1 MSIIDS
7 LHLFF
12 AWQNQPWFTHF
23 RFMRGVVKNDWGER
37 KGCVVCWRS
46 HFWRCVEIQEAQ
58 RYSIITIW
66 VKIKLSS
73 NHLPS
78 IYIHFLSFNRWDRL
92 GWKTFLVVP
101 ELSHELHVWSDK
113 HKLFDQ
119 LAGLDIQLGE
129 IYR

>member
-1 MSIIDS
+1 MIGAKGKDVLYAGDHIFGDVLKSKKLRGIVLLQYELKWKWKHLSTKISNYDSI
-7 LHLFF
+7 L
-12 AWQNQPWFTHF
+12 
-23 RFMRGVVKNDWGER
+23 
-37 KGCVVCWRS
+37 
-46 HFWRCVEIQEAQ
+46 
-58 RYSIITIW
+58 II
-66 VKIKLSS
+66 
-73 NHLPS
+73 
-78 IYIHFLSFNRWDRL
+78 L

>member
-1 MSIIDS
+1 
-7 LHLFF
+7 
-12 AWQNQPWFTHF
+12 
-23 RFMRGVVKNDWGER
+23 MRGVVKNDWGER

-46 HFWRCVEIQEAQ
+46 HFRRCVEIQKAQ
-58 RYSIITIW
+58 RYGIITMR
-66 VKIKLSS
+66 VNIKMEVNSSSLKHIYSSFDLSYS
-73 NHLPS
+73 
-78 IYIHFLSFNRWDRL
+78 L

>member
-1 MSIIDS
+1 M
-7 LHLFF
+7 L
-12 AWQNQPWFTHF
+12 
-23 RFMRGVVKNDWGER
+23 
-37 KGCVVCWRS
+37 
-46 HFWRCVEIQEAQ
+46 
-58 RYSIITIW
+58 Y
-66 VKIKLSS
+66 
-73 NHLPS
+73 
-78 IYIHFLSFNRWDRL
+78 YL

>member
-1 MSIIDS
+1 MKKYYLGHYLHILGSCEVLSKMIGAKGKDVLYAGDHIFGDVLKSKKLRGMDHYNARQYKNKS
-7 LHLFF
+7 L
-12 AWQNQPWFTHF
+12 
-23 RFMRGVVKNDWGER
+23 KN
-37 KGCVVCWRS
+37 
-46 HFWRCVEIQEAQ
+46 I
-58 RYSIITIW
+58 YS
-66 VKIKLSS
+66 
-73 NHLPS
+73 
-78 IYIHFLSFNRWDRL
+78 SFNLLYSL

>member
-1 MSIIDS
+1 
-7 LHLFF
+7 
-12 AWQNQPWFTHF
+12 
-23 RFMRGVVKNDWGER
+23 MRGVVKNDWGER

-46 HFWRCVEIQEAQ
+46 HFRRCVEIQKAQ
-58 RYSIITIW
+58 RYGIFTMR
-66 VKIKLSS
+66 VNIKMEVNSSSLKHIYSSFDLSYS
-73 NHLPS
+73 
-78 IYIHFLSFNRWDRL
+78 L

-119 LAGLDIQLGE
+119 LAGLDIQLWE